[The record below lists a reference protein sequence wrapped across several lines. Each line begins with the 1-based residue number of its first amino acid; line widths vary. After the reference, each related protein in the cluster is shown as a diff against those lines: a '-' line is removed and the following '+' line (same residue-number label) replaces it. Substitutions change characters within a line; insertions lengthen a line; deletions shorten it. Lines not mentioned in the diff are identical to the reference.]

1 MSLEQLACSWIITFI
16 GKAFELA
23 LETTFRSIAR
33 ESEMW
38 ITVIAISEEG
48 IWMKVTITVN
58 FYFMYTDAYQEL
70 TFKAQTCDMN
80 VMDSLPLTGALA
92 IRPIPDVA
100 DIKSQL
106 ERILQSE
113 SFVRSPQLSRLLR
126 YCIEQTLV
134 GCQDNLKEQLLGSE
148 VFRRP
153 HFDPRVDPIV
163 RVEVRRLRTKLDEYY
178 RNAGVNDPIRIEF
191 QRGGYVPRFIGLW
204 TSTTSRKPHKQAS
217 IVVVEDE
224 AIVAHDL
231 TNRLRLLGYRVLASE
246 ASGESALYAVECL
259 QPDLVLMD
267 IVLAGLL
274 RGTDVARQIWTRWH
288 IPVVYL
294 TAFSDSVVLE
304 EIKGTEP
311 FGFILKPFE
320 PKLVDAV
327 VQLALS
333 RHAKLMADTTDS

>member
-1 MSLEQLACSWIITFI
+1 M
-16 GKAFELA
+16 
-23 LETTFRSIAR
+23 
-33 ESEMW
+33 
-38 ITVIAISEEG
+38 
-48 IWMKVTITVN
+48 
-58 FYFMYTDAYQEL
+58 
-70 TFKAQTCDMN
+70 
-80 VMDSLPLTGALA
+80 
-92 IRPIPDVA
+92 
-100 DIKSQL
+100 
-106 ERILQSE
+106 
-113 SFVRSPQLSRLLR
+113 
-126 YCIEQTLV
+126 
-134 GCQDNLKEQLLGSE
+134 
-148 VFRRP
+148 
-153 HFDPRVDPIV
+153 
-163 RVEVRRLRTKLDEYY
+163 
-178 RNAGVNDPIRIEF
+178 
-191 QRGGYVPRFIGLW
+191 
-204 TSTTSRKPHKQAS
+204 
-217 IVVVEDE
+217 VVEDE

-333 RHAKLMADTTDS
+333 RHAKLMADTTVS